1 MKPLRT
7 LVVDDEAAA
16 RRLLCSMLQGR
27 DDIEVV
33 GEASDGAEA
42 VEKIRAL
49 CPDIVFLDVQMPEMD
64 GFSVID
70 EVGVAS
76 MPRTVFVTA
85 YDRYATRAF
94 DVHAIDYLLKPYDEE
109 RLDRAVNRAMA
120 TTAGAAGELASRL
133 TELLTHLRSARRYRT
148 RISVKEGDRIRLVDI
163 RTIDW
168 IEAAGKIV
176 RIHVNNGVIDTR
188 ISLSALQQRLDPES
202 FVRVHRSII
211 VNARRVIEIQPWFHG
226 QYVLI
231 LQDGKKVISGRSY
244 RAEVGRFIQS

>member
-1 MKPLRT
+1 MKPFRT

-33 GEASDGAEA
+33 GEAGDGAEA

-49 CPDIVFLDVQMPEMD
+49 CPDIVFLDIQMPEMD
-64 GFSVID
+64 GFGVIA
-70 EVGVAS
+70 EIGATS

-94 DVHAIDYLLKPYDEE
+94 DVHAIDYLLKPYDQE
-109 RLDRAVNRAMA
+109 RLDRAVERAIA
-120 TTAGAAGELASRL
+120 TTGGAAGVLASKL
-133 TELLTHLRSARRYRT
+133 TELLTHLHSGKRYRT
-148 RISVKEGDRIRLVDI
+148 RISVKHGDRIRLIDV

-168 IEAAGKIV
+168 IEAAGKSV
-176 RIHVNNGVIDTR
+176 RIHVNSGVIDTR
-188 ISLSALQQRLDPES
+188 ISLSALHQRLDPES

-211 VNARRVIEIQPWFHG
+211 VNASRVIEIQPWFHG

-244 RAEVGRFIQS
+244 RSEVGRFIQP